1 MKASEIRSLTEQE
14 LTLKETNL
22 REELHKTRFKKYTG
36 ELADTARVKRIRRDL
51 ARVMTELTA
60 RQSAAATTAEG

>member
-22 REELHKTRFKKYTG
+22 REELHKTRFNKYTG